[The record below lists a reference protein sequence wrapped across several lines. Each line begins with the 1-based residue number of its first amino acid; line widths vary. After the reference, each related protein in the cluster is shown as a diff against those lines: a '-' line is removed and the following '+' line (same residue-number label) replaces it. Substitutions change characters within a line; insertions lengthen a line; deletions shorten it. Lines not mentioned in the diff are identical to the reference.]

1 MNSLIELIGFIQI
14 LNVDSKI
21 MVLGVSGRASLK
33 SLQVTK
39 LSVYDKHY
47 SEITFAILA
56 YSEKLPVL
64 KTLENGSCLHLKSSK
79 KF

>member
-39 LSVYDKHY
+39 LSVYGKH
-47 SEITFAILA
+47 